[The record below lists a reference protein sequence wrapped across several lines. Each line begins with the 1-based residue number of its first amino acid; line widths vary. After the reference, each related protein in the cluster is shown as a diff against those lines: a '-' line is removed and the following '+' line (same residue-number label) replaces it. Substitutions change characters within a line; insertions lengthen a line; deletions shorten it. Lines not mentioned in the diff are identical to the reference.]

1 MSQEGF
7 KRKLTAILSADVV
20 GYSRLMEDNEEATI
34 QALNAHRNSMSTL
47 IEQHRGRVVDMTGD
61 NLMAEFSSVVDAV
74 RCAVEIQKEMS
85 ERNADLQKNRRML
98 FRIGV
103 NLGDIIEEDDRIY
116 GDGVNI
122 AARLEGLAEGGGI
135 CISGTAYDQLKNKLQ
150 LGYHYLGEH
159 SVKNIAAPVRVY
171 KVLME
176 PEAVGKIIGEK
187 RRTKS
192 WMGVVAA
199 AVLLVGLAGWYLYIE
214 QTKRVEPASVEKM
227 AFPLPGKPSIAVL
240 PFDNLSGDSKDEFIA
255 DGISESIITALSKT
269 PSMFVIARNSTF
281 TYKGKATKVQKIAED
296 LGVQYVLEGSLQK
309 SKDQLRINAQLIDAI
324 NGNHLWA
331 EKYDRNMNDLFELQ
345 DDITKKI
352 ITALNVK
359 LTHGEQAAVYSKG
372 TDNLEAYLKVLQ
384 GLQQKQR
391 YNKEGNPI
399 LQEIAKEV
407 ISLDSSYP
415 VAYYFL
421 SVTQMRE
428 VFLGSTKS
436 PQTSLKLSI
445 KNARKAILLDNS
457 FADAQALL
465 GWLYTMTRQHEKCIA
480 AAEYGLTLNHNSPQ
494 AYIWFGLTLNYAGR
508 HEEAIEIYKK
518 AIRISPIPSPNT
530 LWCLC
535 VAFRDFGRYEEGI
548 SAAKKAVLIEPDLL
562 YAHTCLASCYA
573 LLDRDAEAKV
583 ESAEIL
589 RIDPKISLANLKKQL
604 PYKDPVK
611 TKFVLNSL
619 RKAGLK

>member
-465 GWLYTMTRQHEKCIA
+465 GWLYTMTRQHEKGIA

>member
-1 MSQEGF
+1 MTVAGEPEDE
-7 KRKLTAILSADVV
+7 KPVLVRRKAILVGTIAVV
-20 GYSRLMEDNEEATI
+20 VI
-34 QALNAHRNSMSTL
+34 
-47 IEQHRGRVVDMTGD
+47 
-61 NLMAEFSSVVDAV
+61 AV
-74 RCAVEIQKEMS
+74 
-85 ERNADLQKNRRML
+85 
-98 FRIGV
+98 
-103 NLGDIIEEDDRIY
+103 
-116 GDGVNI
+116 
-122 AARLEGLAEGGGI
+122 
-135 CISGTAYDQLKNKLQ
+135 
-150 LGYHYLGEH
+150 
-159 SVKNIAAPVRVY
+159 
-171 KVLME
+171 
-176 PEAVGKIIGEK
+176 AVGIWQFYM
-187 RRTKS
+187 RS
-192 WMGVVAA
+192 PS
-199 AVLLVGLAGWYLYIE
+199 
-214 QTKRVEPASVEKM
+214 VEPASVEKM
-227 AFPLPGKPSIAVL
+227 AFPLPDKPSIAVL
-240 PFDNLSGDSKDEFIA
+240 PFDNLSGDSGDEFIA

-345 DDITKKI
+345 DDITMKI

-384 GLQQKQR
+384 GLQQFQR
-391 YNKEGNPI
+391 YNKEGNAI
-399 LQEIAKEV
+399 LQKIAKEV

-421 SVTQMRE
+421 SITQMRE
-428 VFLGSTKS
+428 VLLGNTKS
-436 PQTSLKLSI
+436 PQTSLKLSTE
-445 KNARKAILLDNS
+445 NARKAILLDNS

-465 GWLYTMTRQHEKCIA
+465 GWLYTMTRQQEKGIA

-494 AYIWFGLTLNYAGR
+494 AYIWIGLTLNYAGR
-508 HEEAIEIYKK
+508 HKEAIEIYKK

-530 LWCLC
+530 LFCLC
-535 VAFRDFGRYEEGI
+535 VACRDCGHYEEGI
-548 SAAKKAVLIEPDLL
+548 SAAKKAVQIEPDFL

-589 RIDPKISLANLKKQL
+589 RIEPKISLENLEKQL